1 MQVEAASSSSPSG
14 LHAQFPSN
22 CRSGVISRTT
32 FLRYAG
38 RTPSSLRKPLTAS
51 RTHQSPRDS
60 IVPRTRRRRPSFVPV
75 VLPSA
80 MRVYES
86 QVAAERSVAEEKERR
101 HRRGQSIMSP
111 PEYFLHQG
119 K

>member
-1 MQVEAASSSSPSG
+1 MQVEAASSSTPSE
-14 LHAQFPSN
+14 LHAQFSSN

-32 FLRYAG
+32 FLPYAG

-80 MRVYES
+80 MRDYES

-101 HRRGQSIMSP
+101 HRRGESIMSP
-111 PEYFLHQG
+111 PEYFIHQG